1 MARRKRGYLARE
13 ARKAARAMRP
23 DKVFLR
29 FMTGGKYQTFGGL
42 VRGAVGASSQPVPMR
57 PVPPGSSVPKTEG
70 AAKRARATAAKKTA
84 ASNAAARQ
92 PVIKKTARGK
102 QVAKR
107 KGKGQFDGSVVL
119 PGADLTLYRRAVDGN
134 AIVQPGEPK
143 RRRL

>member
-1 MARRKRGYLARE
+1 MARRKRGYLASE

-23 DKVFLR
+23 DRVFLR
-29 FMTGGKYQTFGGL
+29 FWTGGKYQTFGGL
-42 VRGAVGASSQPVPMR
+42 VRGALGASRQQVPMR
-57 PVPPGSSVPKTEG
+57 AVPPGSPVPKTAG
-70 AAKRARATAAKKTA
+70 AAKRARAVAAKTA
-84 ASNAAARQ
+84 SASKQTTKQ

-134 AIVQPGEPK
+134 AIVQPGEPG
-143 RRRL
+143 RRRI